1 MKKEHE
7 NRHEKELQY
16 LKDKFESKIKVA
28 KDRITLENSQL
39 IEESTDIDSHI
50 LNFKNDLNRN
60 KIQEAKTKMQDEFR
74 DKLRQ
79 HKQ

>member
-7 NRHEKELQY
+7 NRHEKEIQL
-16 LKDKFESKIKVA
+16 LRDRFEIKIKVA

-50 LNFKNDLNRN
+50 
-60 KIQEAKTKMQDEFR
+60 
-74 DKLRQ
+74 
-79 HKQ
+79 

>member
-7 NRHEKELQY
+7 NRHEKEIQL
-16 LKDKFESKIKVA
+16 LRDRFESKIKVA

-50 LNFKNDLNRN
+50 
-60 KIQEAKTKMQDEFR
+60 
-74 DKLRQ
+74 
-79 HKQ
+79 

>member
-7 NRHEKELQY
+7 NRHEKEIQL
-16 LKDKFESKIKVA
+16 LRDRFEIKIKVA

-50 LNFKNDLNRN
+50 LMFKNDLNKN
-60 KIQEAKTKMQDEFR
+60 KIQEAKIKM
-74 DKLRQ
+74 
-79 HKQ
+79 